1 MYLVI
6 LLGEMT
12 LKLTRMHL
20 PVVQITSRAILGSDV
35 AEASSQEFG
44 MKPLPLLLSGD
55 RLYIKLTPHLRGK
68 SCDLTPLFYEV

>member
-1 MYLVI
+1 MVQLLLLSVGGEAGGSLPGWGVYLVI

-35 AEASSQEFG
+35 AEASSKNLAWSHSHFFYLEI
-44 MKPLPLLLSGD
+44 D
-55 RLYIKLTPHLRGK
+55 YI
-68 SCDLTPLFYEV
+68 